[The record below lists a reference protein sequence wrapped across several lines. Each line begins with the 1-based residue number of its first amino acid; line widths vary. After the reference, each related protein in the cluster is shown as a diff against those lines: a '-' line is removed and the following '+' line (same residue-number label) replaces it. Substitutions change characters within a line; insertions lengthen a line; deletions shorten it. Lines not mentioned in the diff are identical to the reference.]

1 MESEGKK
8 KLLAQ
13 LKGHA
18 TALAKSDDVLDVSAF
33 KAIIV
38 STGRGALL
46 KKTPLCQNRKFRN
59 CDAR

>member
-1 MESEGKK
+1 VESEGKK

-46 KKTPLCQNRKFRN
+46 KKTP
-59 CDAR
+59 